1 MSRPNRSEWLAH
13 HGVMHAAR
21 NPRSL
26 SDINRARMAAAVARH
41 DARIATAQ
49 RKARIAR
56 LAYACGALAL
66 SLSIFYSV

>member
-1 MSRPNRSEWLAH
+1 MSRLNRSEWLAN
-13 HGVMHAAR
+13 HGIANGLR

-26 SDINRARMAAAVARH
+26 SDIKRAAVARH

-56 LAYACGALAL
+56 LAYTCVALVL
-66 SLSIFYSV
+66 SVSIFYSAT